1 MSRTKAREIAL
12 HLVFE
17 MSFREFEA
25 EEILTDRLDQAILQ
39 SISGDIALYAGKL
52 SDRQI
57 AYIMQVVKG
66 VAGHLQ
72 ELDAII
78 EQNARGW
85 SMKRISR
92 MTMAV
97 LRLALYEMK
106 YMEDVPVGAAINEA
120 VELAKTYETEDAGSF
135 VNGIL
140 GTVGRS
146 MAAESK

>member
-72 ELDAII
+72 EL
-78 EQNARGW
+78 
-85 SMKRISR
+85 
-92 MTMAV
+92 TMAV